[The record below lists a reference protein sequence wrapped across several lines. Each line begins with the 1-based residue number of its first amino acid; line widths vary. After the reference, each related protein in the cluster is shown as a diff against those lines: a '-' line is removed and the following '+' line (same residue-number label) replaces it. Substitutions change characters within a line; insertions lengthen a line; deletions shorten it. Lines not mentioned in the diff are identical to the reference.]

1 MVPLTEMLRI
11 FPLGEVVH
19 FPDTLLPLHV
29 FEPRYRKMVADALAG
44 DRLIGMVLVRDMAAP
59 EPRPVYDV
67 GCAGAIIE
75 HEQLP
80 DGRSVLVL
88 KGSTKFRIVKELDT
102 GEPYRVV
109 EPQALYE
116 APVPAE
122 TMRGWRD
129 ALRDRVEGYIAVLSG
144 EAQIAEQVFGK
155 LDPDG
160 LVNYLC
166 ASLPLELMERQ
177 SLLEVATLE
186 ARYESLCNILDFKI
200 AEARLGMDASRDVDS

>member
-1 MVPLTEMLRI
+1 MIPLSETLTI

-19 FPDTLLPLHV
+19 FPDTLLPLHI
-29 FEPRYRKMVADALAG
+29 FEPRYRKMVADALEG
-44 DRLIGMVLVRDMAAP
+44 DRMIGMVLIRDPAGS
-59 EPRPVYDV
+59 EPRPVYEV
-67 GCAGAIIE
+67 GCAGCIVE

-80 DGRSVLVL
+80 DGRSLIVLR
-88 KGSTKFRIVKELDT
+88 GRTKFRITRELETD
-102 GEPYRVV
+102 EPYRIV

-122 TMRGWRD
+122 TMRDWR
-129 ALRDRVEGYIAVLSG
+129 ASLRERIESYIGALSG
-144 EAQIAEQVFGK
+144 EAEVAEQVFRK
-155 LDPDG
+155 LDPEG

-177 SLLEVATLE
+177 SLLECATTE
-186 ARYESLCNILDFKI
+186 GRYAALCELLDFKI